1 MLPSSPFACPEPVPN
16 AAEVF
21 AAGDRVTHDRL
32 GLGRVTRV
40 VDEDSVIVD
49 FGRTDRVER
58 AVSHR
63 KLTKL

>member
-1 MLPSSPFACPEPVPN
+1 MLPSSPFASPERGPTAP
-16 AAEVF
+16 EMF
-21 AAGDRVTHDRL
+21 TAGDRVTHDRL

-40 VDEDSVIVD
+40 VDDESVIVD
-49 FGRTDRVER
+49 FGRDDRAER

>member
-1 MLPSSPFACPEPVPN
+1 VL
-16 AAEVF
+16 

-40 VDEDSVIVD
+40 VNDDTVIVD
-49 FGRTDRVER
+49 FGTADR
-58 AVSHR
+58 AVSHL

>member
-1 MLPSSPFACPEPVPN
+1 MLPSSPFACPEPPPT

-21 AAGDRVTHDRL
+21 TVGDRVTHDRL

-40 VDEDSVIVD
+40 VDDVSVIVD
-49 FGRTDRVER
+49 FGRTDTVER
-58 AVSHR
+58 AVSHH